1 MKFDKKSNSQVLRRK
16 SQLVS
21 RLIFS
26 LLIVISVFLLVF
38 FVTKAIIKNINSVP
52 TISKIYEAW
61 DESKY
66 QDVVDLSDKIL
77 NSSPF
82 NSTVLAYKGYSL
94 FSIAISQTDLD
105 IALNY
110 IDQSINSLRLALLNS
125 PEALIGQINYM
136 LGKAYFHKNSL
147 STYYYYA
154 DCVVYYLQEAI
165 NLGFSA
171 PDIPRYLG
179 LSYAQLSMTEESIKA
194 FSEALMVDENDELL
208 LAIAEQYIN
217 NEQSGNA
224 KQYLFRIR
232 STSNDDVMIL
242 KACENLAS
250 IYTEEENYV
259 DALAEYNSILEK
271 DPNNADACYGIGV
284 VYEKMGDMV
293 KARAE
298 WRKALKIQVNHPGAL
313 KKLR

>member
-1 MKFDKKSNSQVLRRK
+1 MKFDTRSNSQVLRRK
-16 SQLVS
+16 SQIIS

-26 LLIVISVFLLVF
+26 LVILVVIGVLTF
-38 FVTKAIIKNINSVP
+38 FVTRIIIKKINSVP
-52 TISKIYEAW
+52 SISKIYESW
-61 DESKY
+61 NESKY
-66 QDVVDLSDKIL
+66 QDVVNLSDKIL
-77 NSSPF
+77 NSTPF

-105 IALNY
+105 FALNY
-110 IDQSINSLRLALLNS
+110 IDQSINSLRLALLDP
-125 PEALIGQINYM
+125 PETLIGQINYM

-147 STYYYYA
+147 SAYYYYA

-194 FSEALMVDENDELL
+194 FSEALLVDENDELL
-208 LAIAEQYIN
+208 LAIAEQYIK

-232 STSNDDVMIL
+232 STSSDDVMIL
-242 KACENLAS
+242 KACEYLAS

-271 DPNNADACYGIGV
+271 EPNNADAYYGIGV
-284 VYEKMGDMV
+284 VYEKMGDFV